1 MITTVKPRTV
11 FEAILKCGH
20 DEDFITLADASFLP
34 TDAPAGSEEKK
45 EVLRKRVELGHPLW
59 HNDDRVDYNGLTG
72 VVRPRYDSESRA
84 EEAARPGNSVSER
97 STASGASPLRR
108 ARNSAMPVRAGS
120 VKTNAKSPAIGGD
133 TTDQSPSKVEKSS
146 GNQPTGRVPTE
157 LKQRLI
163 SKPRYDSELQEEA
176 TRPGNNV
183 NERSTASGASPL
195 NRAQN
200 SAMTGAAG
208 SVKIGA
214 ESPSLGK
221 DTTGQSLSK
230 VEKTSGKQPTGRVA
244 TELEQRLISSMSM
257 ALQAGTITR
266 QSYIS
271 EMSILMR
278 RGVNVGDLGSQIAPG
293 EVA

>member
-1 MITTVKPRTV
+1 MITTSKPWNV
-11 FEAILKCGH
+11 FEAILKYGH
-20 DEDFITLADASFLP
+20 DEDFIPLADASFRP
-34 TDAPAGSEEKK
+34 TDAPAGSQEKI
-45 EVLRKRVELGHPLW
+45 EVLCRRIELGQPLW
-59 HNDDRVDYNGLTG
+59 HNNDRVDFGGLTG
-72 VVRPRYDSESRA
+72 VVRPRYNSESQA
-84 EEAARPGNSVSER
+84 EEATRPGNSVSER
-97 STASGASPLRR
+97 STASGASLLRR
-108 ARNSAMPVRAGS
+108 ARNSPIPVKAGS

-133 TTDQSPSKVEKSS
+133 TTDQSPSTVEKSS

-163 SKPRYDSELQEEA
+163 SKPRCDSELQEEEA

-244 TELEQRLISSMSM
+244 TELEQRLISSMNM
-257 ALQAGTITR
+257 ALQAGTISR

-278 RGVNVGDLGSQIAPG
+278 RGVNVGDLSS
-293 EVA
+293 